1 MTIFFRVILFA
12 VSLITYIYV
21 SGKLKKSQVEGHATI
36 FWILFSAILIVV
48 SIFPGLADWLAK
60 LLGIYSTENMVF
72 LIIIFTLL
80 IREFF
85 MTIKC
90 SNLEYKIKLL
100 AEELA
105 IMKIKEPSHK
115 DSNDTSEKEKSDI
128 SHDKETFV

>member
-12 VSLITYIYV
+12 VSLITYVYV
-21 SGKLKKSQVEGHATI
+21 SRKLKKSQVEGHDTV
-36 FWILFSAILIVV
+36 FWILFSAILILV
-48 SIFPGLADWLAK
+48 SIFPGLADGLAK

-80 IREFF
+80 VREFF

-90 SNLEYKIKLL
+90 SNIEYKIKLM

-105 IMKIKEPSHK
+105 IMKIKQQSRT
-115 DSNDTSEKEKSDI
+115 NDIIVEKNAESDANC
-128 SHDKETFV
+128 DKENSI